1 MNKREP
7 FIKPTGALHF
17 FAARLFSALP
27 GKLIPF
33 HGWGQ
38 PVINFF
44 GSARRSPHTCPL
56 LFQRCSVFFPDA
68 RRRGEKRQNLLISW
82 EIVQFFEILFCRS
95 CSNNEFSVK
104 PRRKIARISMQGKTP
119 LAI

>member
-33 HGWGQ
+33 HGCGEARDQLFWLS
-38 PVINFF
+38 PEISTYMPAAVSKMSCIFSRCP
-44 GSARRSPHTCPL
+44 SAG
-56 LFQRCSVFFPDA
+56 
-68 RRRGEKRQNLLISW
+68 GEKAEPDCNMGDYT
-82 EIVQFFEILFCRS
+82 FFWNTILTFLS
-95 CSNNEFSVK
+95 K
-104 PRRKIARISMQGKTP
+104 Q
-119 LAI
+119 